1 LRDEASVP
9 VPEKMLGEIEDRAKT
24 TRAKRIPEPGKM
36 QTPKIFGNGGIA
48 MKRDSID
55 VAPGVTLD
63 LIDLPLPLE
72 GYHHFFGIW
81 LLRDENRGLRAI
93 VDTGPS
99 STAPVLL
106 ESLKRHGVTRLDYIL
121 LTHIHLDHS
130 GGLADV
136 LEAFP
141 TARVAVH
148 PKGKRHLVDP
158 ERLWQSSLE
167 VIPDMAVVYGEP
179 APVDEKVFLPE
190 PLDVPGVE
198 SLDTPGHA
206 PHHRSFVYQAGEKK
220 ILFAGEAAS
229 TYGRR
234 GHAYPGEDD
243 GSFFLRPATPPKFF
257 LEDALCSI
265 RKLENTDADIMC
277 YAHFG
282 YTSDVAQLLDE
293 ARKQLLLWKDL
304 FKEYLAEKKAVPEDA
319 KKEDLLDYVL
329 GRDPWLAELAN
340 LPEDMRHRERG
351 FLLSSIAGFL
361 GAVAD

>member
-1 LRDEASVP
+1 
-9 VPEKMLGEIEDRAKT
+9 
-24 TRAKRIPEPGKM
+24 
-36 QTPKIFGNGGIA
+36 
-48 MKRDSID
+48 MKSDSID

-99 STAPVLL
+99 STVPVLL
-106 ESLKRHGVTRLDYIL
+106 ESLKKHGVTRLDYIL

-130 GGLADV
+130 GGLAEV
-136 LEAFP
+136 LKAFP

-148 PKGKRHLVDP
+148 PKGRRHLCNP

-167 VIPDMAVVYGEP
+167 VIPDMAAVYAEP

-190 PLDVPGVE
+190 PPGVPGVE
-198 SLDTPGHA
+198 AIDTPGHA
-206 PHHRSFVYQAGEKK
+206 PHHRSFVYRAGEKT

-243 GSFFLRPATPPKFF
+243 GTFFLRPATPPKFF
-257 LEDALCSI
+257 FGDALESI
-265 RKLENTDADIMC
+265 ARLEEVDADIMC

-282 YTSDVAQLLDE
+282 YTREAPHLLKE
-293 ARKQLLLWKDL
+293 ARQQLLLWKDL
-304 FKEYLAEKKAVPEDA
+304 FMEYLAEKKAASEEV
-319 KKEDLLDYVL
+319 KIEDLLDYVL
-329 GRDPWLAELAN
+329 GKDPWLAELAN
-340 LPEDMRHRERG
+340 LPEDMQHRERG
-351 FLLSSIAGFL
+351 FLLSSAAGFL
-361 GAVAD
+361 GAVRGSDI

>member
-1 LRDEASVP
+1 
-9 VPEKMLGEIEDRAKT
+9 MKT
-24 TRAKRIPEPGKM
+24 
-36 QTPKIFGNGGIA
+36 
-48 MKRDSID
+48 DSID

-99 STAPVLL
+99 STVPVLL
-106 ESLKRHGVTRLDYIL
+106 ESLKKHGVTRLDYIL

-130 GGLADV
+130 GGLAEV

-141 TARVAVH
+141 MARVAVH
-148 PKGKRHLVDP
+148 PKGRRHLVNP

-167 VIPDMAVVYGEP
+167 VIPDMAAVYGEP
-179 APVDEKVFLPE
+179 ASVDEEVFLAE

-198 SLDTPGHA
+198 SIDTPGHA
-206 PHHRSFVYQAGEKK
+206 PHHRSFLYRAGEKT

-243 GSFFLRPATPPKFF
+243 GTFFLRPATPPKFF
-257 LEDALCSI
+257 LEDALDSI
-265 RKLENTDADIMC
+265 RKLESTDADIMC

-282 YTSDVAQLLDE
+282 YTCDVVHLLKE

-304 FKEYLAEKKAVPEDA
+304 FREYLAEEKAVPEDV
-319 KKEDLLDYVL
+319 KMEDLLDYVL
-329 GRDPWLAELAN
+329 GKDPWLAELAN
-340 LPEDMRHRERG
+340 LPEDMQHRERG
-351 FLLSSIAGFL
+351 FLLSSAAGFL

>member
-1 LRDEASVP
+1 
-9 VPEKMLGEIEDRAKT
+9 MKT
-24 TRAKRIPEPGKM
+24 
-36 QTPKIFGNGGIA
+36 
-48 MKRDSID
+48 DSID

-63 LIDLPLPLE
+63 LIDLPLSLE

-99 STAPVLL
+99 STVPLLL
-106 ESLKRHGVTRLDYIL
+106 ESLKKHGVTRLDYIL

-130 GGLADV
+130 GGLAEV

-148 PKGKRHLVDP
+148 PKGKRHLVNP

-167 VIPDMAVVYGEP
+167 VIPDMAAVYGEP
-179 APVDEKVFLPE
+179 ASVDEGVFLPE

-198 SLDTPGHA
+198 SIDTPGHA
-206 PHHRSFVYQAGEKK
+206 PHHRSFVYRAGNMK

-243 GSFFLRPATPPKFF
+243 GTFFLRPATPPKFF
-257 LEDALCSI
+257 LGDALESI
-265 RKLENTDADIMC
+265 ARLEAVNADVMC

-282 YTSDVAQLLDE
+282 YTRETAHLLNE
-293 ARKQLLLWKDL
+293 ARKQLLLWQDL
-304 FKEYLAEKKAVPEDA
+304 FKDYLAEEKVVPEDV
-319 KKEDLLDYVL
+319 KIEDLLEFIL
-329 GRDPWLAELAN
+329 RKDPWLAELAN
-340 LPEDMRHRERG
+340 LPEDMQRRERG
-351 FLLSSIAGFL
+351 FLLSSTAGFL
-361 GAVAD
+361 GAVTD